1 VIVMGGQAVQQAEQ
15 AADLLPRLRA
25 IG

>member
-15 AADLLPRLRA
+15 AAALLPRLRA

>member
-1 VIVMGGQAVQQAEQ
+1 VMGGQAVQQAEQ